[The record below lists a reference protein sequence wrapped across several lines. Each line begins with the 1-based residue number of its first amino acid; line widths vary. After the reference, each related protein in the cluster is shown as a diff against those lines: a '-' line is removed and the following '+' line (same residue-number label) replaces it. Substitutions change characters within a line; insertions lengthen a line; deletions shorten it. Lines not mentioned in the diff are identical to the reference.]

1 MRRAFTGSARRRDL
15 MADAATL
22 QASVDALSDE
32 TVAVLQDLV
41 RFPSLTGDE
50 AEIGAYVAERC
61 RAMGLA
67 VEIIEAAPDRPNV
80 VATWDSGTP
89 GQTLLLNDH
98 LDMFPPGP
106 PDGWTHP
113 PLGAEIA
120 DGRVYGR
127 GTIDTKS
134 GLTTILMATQ
144 ALKASGL
151 PIHGKLELAF
161 TCDEEIAS
169 VLGIQHLAKIGRLK
183 ADMAIVTE
191 PTTLQVEIATKGR
204 LEVVITAR
212 GTTTHGSRPWLGHNA
227 IDDMA
232 DLVVA
237 LRGLA
242 EDLATRSHPALG
254 SPSLNVG
261 VIEGGTVSNMVP
273 DQCRIVVDRRVL
285 PDESRDQA
293 MTEIQTI
300 INGLAAARPEFSATM
315 EEVSWRPGYILDDD
329 EPVIEVVCKAFEK
342 IVGQRPRVTVKDA
355 GTDAPFIYTMTGIPV
370 VMFSPGDGL
379 AAGTVDES
387 VAIDDL
393 ITATKVMAQVLFDVL
408 VDPG

>member
-1 MRRAFTGSARRRDL
+1 MP
-15 MADAATL
+15 DAATL
-22 QASVDALSDE
+22 QACVDDLADE

-41 RFPSLTGDE
+41 RISSLTGDE

-61 RAMGLA
+61 RAMGLD
-67 VEIIEAAPDRPNV
+67 VEIIEAQPDRPNV
-80 VATWDSGTP
+80 VATWDSGAP
-89 GQTLLLNDH
+89 GPALMLNDH

-106 PDGWTHP
+106 PDDWTHP

-151 PIHGKLELAF
+151 PMHGKLELVF
-161 TCDEEIAS
+161 SCDEEIAS

-204 LEVVITAR
+204 LEVVITTR
-212 GTTTHGSRPWLGHNA
+212 GTATHGSRPWLGHNA
-227 IDDMA
+227 VDDMA
-232 DLVVA
+232 DVVVA
-237 LRGLA
+237 LRALA
-242 EDLATRSHPALG
+242 GELAARSHPALG
-254 SPSLNVG
+254 APSLNVG

-293 MTEIQTI
+293 MAEIQAI
-300 INGLAAARPEFSATM
+300 VDGVAAARPGFSASV
-315 EEVSWRPGYILDDD
+315 EEVSWRPGYILDED
-329 EPVIEVVCKAFEK
+329 EPVIEVVCRAFEAV
-342 IVGQRPRVTVKDA
+342 VGQRPRVTVKDA
-355 GTDAPFIYTMTGIPV
+355 GTDAPFIYTMAGIPV

-393 ITATKVMAQVLFDVL
+393 ITATKVIAQVLFDVL
-408 VDPG
+408 VDDR